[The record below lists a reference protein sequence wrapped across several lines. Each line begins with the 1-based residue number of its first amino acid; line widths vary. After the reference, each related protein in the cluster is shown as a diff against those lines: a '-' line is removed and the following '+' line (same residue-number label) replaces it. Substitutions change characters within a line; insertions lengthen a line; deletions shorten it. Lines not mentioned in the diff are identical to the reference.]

1 MKLIIERDNLVIMQ
15 LDVSNADLT
24 AGNDLYIGREDD
36 CHIVLDSPQISRH
49 HAIIK
54 YENNKLNIES
64 LSENSSLK
72 VNGAQLVSSELFEN
86 SKIEIINYI
95 ISVSDLPKVE
105 QVEEDINLNDPL
117 PENEELVASP
127 EIEEDILES
136 SDDESLDLDSSD
148 DSALELDSAIDDNNP
163 LEVEE
168 NFETESDNSSD
179 SPEGGELDLQD
190 EGTSMAFGDSEGIGN
205 DDFNNEQTEVISEN
219 DGGLELGDID
229 GYQDDEENEN
239 DSFDS
244 EFESGEGD
252 FASDN
257 EFESNDEFGND
268 NFGDDGFGEDG
279 GFGSDDGFSSGSD
292 NEATQLVQTFAKYS
306 LKLFGEYA
314 PFDRYLI
321 NEAEVFIGR
330 DPEKCQIVLEDPEV
344 SKVHAV
350 IKRTMLNYTLED
362 LDSSN
367 GIILNGERINR
378 AEISN
383 GDEFL
388 IGDTTFTVTISSD
401 IIEAEKDILM
411 PVEDNQEVEIEEIVE
426 EEVGYDEFQEG
437 QEEEQEK
444 SVIKRILKDPK
455 KKKILYIVVFLVLG
469 VILLD
474 EDKPKLEDD
483 GKKETDKKEIVKKE
497 AVKKAKFSEETIE
510 QLEANYSLAV
520 ASFKKGELYQAKEY
534 LDIVMSTDPTFK
546 DSQTMAKLI
555 QEGLDREVRLKER
568 EQTEA
573 ERRERQLKIAALV
586 EKAKEA
592 VKNREV
598 EVAKSYFNQ
607 IFELDPE
614 NIDVPP
620 LRLEIDAYVED
631 KQRKE
636 QEEALKKA
644 RRAEKVSKL
653 APAKTL
659 YLKGDWYKAVDALEK
674 FLLIENMDEDLTAEG
689 TEMLKDSRNKLLEI
703 IDPLLSKARSYKEGQ
718 DLKQA
723 YEIYGDVLK
732 YDPTNEESLN
742 QRDEIFTT
750 LKNRSRRVYREALV
764 AESLSLYS
772 KAKEKFQEVQQISPN
787 NSEYYIKATD
797 KLKNYLE

>member
-1 MKLIIERDNLVIMQ
+1 
-15 LDVSNADLT
+15 
-24 AGNDLYIGREDD
+24 
-36 CHIVLDSPQISRH
+36 
-49 HAIIK
+49 
-54 YENNKLNIES
+54 
-64 LSENSSLK
+64 
-72 VNGAQLVSSELFEN
+72 
-86 SKIEIINYI
+86 
-95 ISVSDLPKVE
+95 
-105 QVEEDINLNDPL
+105 
-117 PENEELVASP
+117 
-127 EIEEDILES
+127 
-136 SDDESLDLDSSD
+136 
-148 DSALELDSAIDDNNP
+148 
-163 LEVEE
+163 
-168 NFETESDNSSD
+168 
-179 SPEGGELDLQD
+179 
-190 EGTSMAFGDSEGIGN
+190 
-205 DDFNNEQTEVISEN
+205 
-219 DGGLELGDID
+219 
-229 GYQDDEENEN
+229 
-239 DSFDS
+239 
-244 EFESGEGD
+244 
-252 FASDN
+252 
-257 EFESNDEFGND
+257 
-268 NFGDDGFGEDG
+268 
-279 GFGSDDGFSSGSD
+279 
-292 NEATQLVQTFAKYS
+292 
-306 LKLFGEYA
+306 
-314 PFDRYLI
+314 
-321 NEAEVFIGR
+321 
-330 DPEKCQIVLEDPEV
+330 
-344 SKVHAV
+344 
-350 IKRTMLNYTLED
+350 
-362 LDSSN
+362 
-367 GIILNGERINR
+367 
-378 AEISN
+378 
-383 GDEFL
+383 
-388 IGDTTFTVTISSD
+388 
-401 IIEAEKDILM
+401 
-411 PVEDNQEVEIEEIVE
+411 
-426 EEVGYDEFQEG
+426 
-437 QEEEQEK
+437 
-444 SVIKRILKDPK
+444 
-455 KKKILYIVVFLVLG
+455 
-469 VILLD
+469 
-474 EDKPKLEDD
+474 
-483 GKKETDKKEIVKKE
+483 
-497 AVKKAKFSEETIE
+497 
-510 QLEANYSLAV
+510 
-520 ASFKKGELYQAKEY
+520 
-534 LDIVMSTDPTFK
+534 MSTDPTFK